1 MTGAYAI
8 HIAAAIAAGAV
19 LNFMPCVLPVMPFKI
34 QALLRETSGT
44 ARSRAA
50 AAVALMAGSLT
61 FFILL
66 GAVTAALGLMWGQ
79 QFQLP
84 WFRMLLALVLFFAA
98 VATFTGWSWRLPQF
112 VYRVP
117 MGRHLGAFL
126 TGALAGILSTPCSG
140 PFLGSVLAFAATR
153 APFEI
158 LVIFSAIGFGLA
170 FPYAVLMVWP
180 AFLKRLSFNSRIAV
194 HFKTVLGFALLAG
207 SLFFSQG
214 FLPFVLMKVAWVGL
228 LAGVGIW
235 AVLLFTGGSR
245 KKLRP
250 VLIVALAM
258 LAVTGFRSFSSH
270 AVGAGIAWQPYSDQ
284 RLAAASGR
292 AVLVE
297 FTADWCIN
305 CKSLEQTT
313 FRKKELLET
322 IDALGVVPLQVDLTQ
337 VDDNRRAIL
346 TRFGGYAIPYIV
358 LFDKKGQIVKQYT
371 GMVGADTLVENLKAI
386 GG

>member
-1 MTGAYAI
+1 MTGALAI
-8 HIAAAIAAGAV
+8 QIAAAVAAGTV
-19 LNFMPCVLPVMPFKI
+19 LNFMPCVLPVMPFKV

-66 GAVTAALGLMWGQ
+66 GAATSAFGLMWGQ

-84 WFRMLLALVLFFAA
+84 WFRLFLALVLFFAA
-98 VATFTGWSWRLPQF
+98 VATFTGWSWRLPQA

-117 MGRHLGAFL
+117 MARHLGAYL

-180 AFLKRLSFNSRIAV
+180 AFLERLSFSSHIAAR
-194 HFKTVLGFALLAG
+194 FKTALGFVLLAG
-207 SLFFSQG
+207 SLFFAQG
-214 FLPFVLMKVAWVGL
+214 FLPFFLAKLAWVSL

-235 AVLLFTGGSR
+235 VVFFFTGGVR
-245 KKLRP
+245 KRLRP

-258 LAVTGFRSFSSH
+258 LVVTGFRNFSW
-270 AVGAGIAWQPYSDQ
+270 VDTGGGIAWQPYSDQ

-297 FTADWCIN
+297 FTADWCLN

-313 FRKKELLET
+313 FRKKVLLET
-322 IDALGVVPLQVDLTQ
+322 IDALGVVALQVDLTQ
-337 VDDNRRAIL
+337 MDDSRRELL

-358 LFDKKGQIVKQYT
+358 LLDKKGRMARQYT
-371 GMVGADTLVENLKAI
+371 GMVGAGTLVENLKAI